1 MERQKPDRLI
11 INSPYEE
18 PSRYWKYNP
27 ASGLFR
33 LEDGRRPAGYLI
45 ASDRSQ
51 RADDPGVFVEIPL
64 VNEIRPRVRAWRAA
78 GYPGATGITR
88 RLLAH
93 WHDPEQR

>member
-45 ASDRSQ
+45 ASDLSL
-51 RADDPGVFVEIPL
+51 IH
-64 VNEIRPRVRAWRAA
+64 I
-78 GYPGATGITR
+78 
-88 RLLAH
+88 
-93 WHDPEQR
+93 